1 MNGLLHDIPDTWSA
15 GLKGEESHIGA
26 VFLYSGVPPPAGGL
40 APPVPDR
47 PAMTMSPDLPPART
61 HTTTALLAALH
72 DLSDQPA
79 WREFEGRYAPIISGV
94 ARRMGLSESDSQD
107 VMQETM
113 LQFIRDYR
121 AGKYDRT
128 RGRLR
133 SWIIGIARHRI
144 ADIRRRTAAGSID
157 HEAAVSQQIE
167 SAWSAELE
175 AQLVRHALI
184 ELRDSTRTAETTI
197 RAFELLVVQGLPAA
211 QVAAALG
218 ITPHDAC
225 VAKGRVASRLRD
237 IIRSLRPRF
246 EEE

>member
-144 ADIRRRTAAGSID
+144 ADIFEQGFVVGVEAERAVAVIDDDDQAVAGHPFGENDVAIGD
-157 HEAAVSQQIE
+157 GAHRATETGGDQQ
-167 SAWSAELE
+167 
-175 AQLVRHALI
+175 
-184 ELRDSTRTAETTI
+184 
-197 RAFELLVVQGLPAA
+197 P
-211 QVAAALG
+211 VAAAAIG
-218 ITPHDAC
+218 HAPA
-225 VAKGRVASRLRD
+225 
-237 IIRSLRPRF
+237 
-246 EEE
+246 E